1 MENRHFFPGK
11 SVLHR
16 PKIGY
21 GFSTK
26 PFQSIDMPIFQAVP
40 AILAKNTPFDG
51 VIRFPYPMRIP
62 TKTSRLSLA
71 CLCPQ
76 TPHKSLASTS
86 GTTAPNSSLA
96 RLKIMLTGTSPS
108 VPEHPSVSRPRI
120 TSAKK
125 KPVLLMHEC
134 VNKTSAD
141 CLPNFGRIPTGS
153 MPTPQIQRKPAMG

>member
-21 GFSTK
+21 GFSTN

-62 TKTSRLSLA
+62 PETSRLSLA
-71 CLCPQ
+71 CL
-76 TPHKSLASTS
+76 A
-86 GTTAPNSSLA
+86 
-96 RLKIMLTGTSPS
+96 
-108 VPEHPSVSRPRI
+108 
-120 TSAKK
+120 
-125 KPVLLMHEC
+125 
-134 VNKTSAD
+134 
-141 CLPNFGRIPTGS
+141 
-153 MPTPQIQRKPAMG
+153 RKPLINRLRQQAVPPPRTPLWRALRSC